1 MDNEYIDSI
10 IKKEIE
16 TNASARTN
24 HWLQSIW
31 SDINCIK
38 WYVQTISISLV
49 SIAVVLIVK
58 LIVFPLIGI

>member
-16 TNASARTN
+16 INANARAN
-24 HWLQSIW
+24 NWLQSIW
-31 SDINCIK
+31 SDVNRIK

>member
-16 TNASARTN
+16 TNANARAN
-24 HWLQSIW
+24 NWLQSIW
-31 SDINCIK
+31 SEVNRIK
-38 WYVQTISISLV
+38 WSVQIISISLV